1 MESLLHLPNINII
14 DERGST
20 EYCCLFDSNHIPNYF
35 QLDMNIQPCKTSKES
50 FATECFFLN
59 IEHKTFLRDRKNK
72 FYGLRYLYSIGDK
85 SVSVHV
91 ANDLIEFE
99 SISTKQLIIKIQR
112 FLYHIEGEN
121 DIHIERYCD
130 TLHPPM
136 IFTINGTEEQIL
148 AALKETLNDSI
159 SSLNMWYLD
168 RKI

>member
-1 MESLLHLPNINII
+1 METLLHLPKINVI
-14 DERGST
+14 DERGSI
-20 EYCCLFDSNHIPNYF
+20 EYCHLTDSNHISNYF
-35 QLDMNIQPCKTSKES
+35 PTDINIQPCKTFEES
-50 FATECFFLN
+50 FTTECFFLN
-59 IEHKTFLRDRKNK
+59 IEHKTFLKDRKNK

-91 ANDLIEFE
+91 ANDLVEFE
-99 SISTKQLIIKIQR
+99 SMSTKQLIVKIQR

-121 DIHIERYCD
+121 NIHIERYCD

-136 IFTINGTEEQIL
+136 IFTITGTEEQIL
-148 AALKETLNDSI
+148 TTVKETLDDSI

>member
-1 MESLLHLPNINII
+1 METLLHLPKLNVI

-20 EYCCLFDSNHIPNYF
+20 EYSCSFDSNHIPNYF
-35 QLDMNIQPCKTSKES
+35 PMDMSIHPSKASEDS
-50 FATECFFLN
+50 TECFFLN
-59 IEHKTFLRDRKNK
+59 IKHKTFLRDRKNK

-99 SISTKQLIIKIQR
+99 SMSTKQLIIKIQR

-121 DIHIERYCD
+121 NIHIERYCD